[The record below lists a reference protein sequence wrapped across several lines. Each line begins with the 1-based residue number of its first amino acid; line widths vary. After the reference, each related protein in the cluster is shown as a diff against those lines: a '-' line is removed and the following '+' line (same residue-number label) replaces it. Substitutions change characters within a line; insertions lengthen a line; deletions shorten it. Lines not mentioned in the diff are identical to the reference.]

1 MKSCE
6 LCDLA
11 ARTYCE
17 SDQAS
22 LCWGCDA
29 KVHGANFLVA
39 RHVRCLLCHACY
51 SLTLWRA
58 AGSKL
63 GHTVSVCEK
72 CVNGHDREGSEAENE
87 EDERAV
93 SDDEAAEDGYNQV
106 VPWSTVANTPPP
118 ASSSSSSEEYSDG
131 RREVCKSTNLFPLKR
146 SRENASDLHYQD
158 ELDPLSPKRR
168 YGHRTVLFT
177 PSKAEEESVDEAVS
191 FDSIRMLK
199 EQLIKQDDAVQLES
213 DSSDSLDTS
222 STQS

>member
-6 LCDLA
+6 LCDLV

-29 KVHGANFLVA
+29 RVHGANFLVA
-39 RHVRCLLCHACY
+39 RHVRCLLCHACH

-63 GHTVSVCEK
+63 GHTVSVCEM
-72 CVNGHDREGSEAENE
+72 CVNGGDREGREAENE

-93 SDDEAAEDGYNQV
+93 SDNDAEEDGDNQV

-118 ASSSSSSEEYSDG
+118 ASSSSGSEEYSVG
-131 RREVCKSTNLFPLKR
+131 RREDCKSTNLFPLKK
-146 SRENASDLHYQD
+146 SRENASDLRYHD
-158 ELDPLSPKRR
+158 ELDPLYPKRR
-168 YGHRTVLFT
+168 YGYRTVSST
-177 PSKAEEESVDEAVS
+177 PCRVEDETVDEAVS
-191 FDSIRMLK
+191 VDSIRMLK
-199 EQLIKQDDAVQLES
+199 EQLIKQDDAVQLLS
-213 DSSDSLDTS
+213 DSSDSTDTA
-222 STQS
+222 ST